1 MNDKIQKTARR
12 LVTMLAAHDFAGL
25 ESWSKGVRL
34 TQSEMEAAIREY
46 GRTLVVPP
54 DRTIP
59 ELDVVK
65 VTKADPE
72 RWSVDIPLWTTEEG
86 RSDLTLEVTMIGS
99 GRELMDVEID
109 DIHVK

>member
-1 MNDKIQKTARR
+1 M
-12 LVTMLAAHDFAGL
+12 TMLAAHDFAGL

-34 TQSEMEAAIREY
+34 TQAEMATAIREY
-46 GRTLVVPP
+46 GSILVVPP
-54 DRTIP
+54 GLTIP

-65 VTKADPE
+65 VTRADTE
-72 RWSVDIPLWTTEEG
+72 RWSVGIPLWTMEEG

-109 DIHVK
+109 DINVK